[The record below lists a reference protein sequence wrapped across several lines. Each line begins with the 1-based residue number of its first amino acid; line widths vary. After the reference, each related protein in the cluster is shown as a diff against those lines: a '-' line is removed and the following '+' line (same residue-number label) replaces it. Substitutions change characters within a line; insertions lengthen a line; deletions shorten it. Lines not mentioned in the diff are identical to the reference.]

1 MVGRRLRTL
10 RQAQSLSLQQ
20 VAEKANISA
29 ATLSRI
35 ENDKQ
40 ALDVTLM
47 LLLSKILK
55 CRPAD
60 LVDDGDGRDDR
71 EVLVKKLAALDAK
84 TRTGI
89 WNELAANARS
99 ARRANSRSKSAAMVA
114 EVEELLAQ
122 MDFIRAEIES
132 VRKRLR

>member
-1 MVGRRLRTL
+1 MVGQKLRAL

-20 VAEKANISA
+20 VAEKARISA

-47 LLLSKILK
+47 LSLSKILK
-55 CRPAD
+55 CRASE
-60 LVDDGDGRDDR
+60 LVDDGEPRDER
-71 EVLVKKLAALDAK
+71 EALVKKLASLDSK
-84 TRTGI
+84 TRATI
-89 WNELAANARS
+89 WTDLAAQAK
-99 ARRANSRSKSAAMVA
+99 ARRAATRNKVRTMAA

-122 MDFIRAEIES
+122 IDFIRSELES
-132 VRKRLR
+132 VRRRIK

>member
-1 MVGRRLRTL
+1 MVGRKLRTL

-47 LLLSKILK
+47 LTLSKILK
-55 CRPAD
+55 CRAGD
-60 LVDDGDGRDDR
+60 LVDDGDPRDER
-71 EVLVKKLAALDAK
+71 EAIVKKLASLDSK
-84 TRTGI
+84 TRTTI
-89 WNELAANARS
+89 WTDLAAQAK
-99 ARRANSRSKSAAMVA
+99 ARRAATKTKVRAMA
-114 EVEELLAQ
+114 SEVEELLAQ
-122 MDFIRAEIES
+122 IDFVRSELES
-132 VRKRLR
+132 VRKRIK